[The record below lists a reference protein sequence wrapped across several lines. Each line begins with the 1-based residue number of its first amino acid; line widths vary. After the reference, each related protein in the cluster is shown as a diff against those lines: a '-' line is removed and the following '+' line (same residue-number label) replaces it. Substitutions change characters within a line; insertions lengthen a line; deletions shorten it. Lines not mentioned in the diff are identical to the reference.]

1 MYMTILEGNASS
13 CSGPE
18 FIPLFSFFC
27 VLALARDEW
36 FKTMRIMGDWDV
48 FVAWHVSVSGSIHTF
63 VSPVRLKLKS
73 RFFHVWFLQQL
84 HIIILAIGHHI
95 KHEVL
100 STTIDKCNFFL
111 YSSDSKYCDSTSS
124 TSTSIVTL
132 VIVIVID
139 QKIY

>member
-18 FIPLFSFFC
+18 FISLFSFFC

-84 HIIILAIGHHI
+84 YIILAIGHHI